1 MCMQE
6 AANREECRAFD
17 DLKDEKAVAEA
28 VKSGEQAIFS
38 LSLLCTLHFQQ
49 NVSPV
54 DFFTCAKLK
63 NIYFW
68 MLNANG
74 HKWS

>member
-28 VKSGEQAIFS
+28 VKSGEQAILS
-38 LSLLCTLHFQQ
+38 LSLLCTSSRSYHLRFYRLRQAEQ
-49 NVSPV
+49 YIS
-54 DFFTCAKLK
+54 F
-63 NIYFW
+63 
-68 MLNANG
+68 
-74 HKWS
+74 